1 MYKKILRS
9 LICKG
14 IAGFVG
20 GFLFAYIRSPQLGIW
35 RSAVIGLFCATIP
48 YGWQL
53 SGRLLGTTISISID
67 LSAIVIFIIRLA
79 IAILTG
85 WIAYPIVLVYY
96 FIKAKGKD
104 AVQSTL

>member
-1 MYKKILRS
+1 MYKKELQN
-9 LICKG
+9 LIYKG
-14 IAGFVG
+14 TAGSVV
-20 GFLFAYIRSPQLGIW
+20 GFLFAYIRSPEFGIW
-35 RSAVIGLFCATIP
+35 GSTAIGLFCASIP

-67 LSAIVIFIIRLA
+67 PSAIVIFIIRLA

-104 AVQSTL
+104 AV